1 MSHHAQAH
9 RRFRKALME
18 TVFAPIGLA
27 LALVTVA
34 AAPADARIT
43 KIEITSKESPTFEG
57 KSFGTVG
64 QYEKLFGR
72 AHGEVD
78 PKDRRNAVI
87 VDIANAPKNAR
98 GMVEY
103 DTDIVIVKPIDN
115 TKGNHRLWFEVNNR
129 GNTPAYSLMNEAD
142 PDFSGKLSAEDA
154 GNGFLMKQ
162 GYTILET
169 GWDTSAPSTAGSFAI
184 RVPVAKNLDGSPIA
198 GPSMEEFVVDNATTK
213 QGRLTYPAAT
223 LDKSEATLT
232 VRTRYEDKP
241 ETVAGDQWQYTDEK
255 GTAISLAGGK
265 PFKQGTL
272 YTFVYQAKDPKVAG
286 LGFAALRDMG
296 SFVRSAKADDAGAA
310 NPLAGAIQYVYTAC
324 QSQPCR
330 TMHDYLWL
338 GFNEDESGKKVVDGI
353 QNWIG
358 GSTGIFTNY
367 RFGQG
372 GRTQR
377 QHIARWF
384 PEFQGPFTNQVIY
397 DPITG
402 KTDGRLKRCTDTN
415 TCPKIFETNSANEY
429 WSKNMAV
436 GLVDTKGKDLINQ
449 PANVRS
455 YFISSMFH
463 GGAFSQGGKGICQQT
478 RSPLTP
484 NAILR
489 ALSVDMDEWVS
500 KGVEPPASRVPSA
513 KKGTLVSPV
522 PQEKQGFPKLQGVT
536 YNGRMHDGDLFD
548 FGPDFDKGI
557 ITILPPKHLGTPY
570 PALVP
575 KTDTDGNDMAGIRMP
590 EVQVPIATYT
600 GWALRANS
608 GDDGCDGAGQ
618 IIPFAKTKAERLMNS
633 DPRLSIEERYPGHDD
648 YVTKVSAAANAL
660 ARDRLYLNEDVQ
672 AVVKRAQ
679 DSAIAK

>member
-1 MSHHAQAH
+1 M
-9 RRFRKALME
+9 AL
-18 TVFAPIGLA
+18 APAGLA
-27 LALVTVA
+27 LLMAALSP
-34 AAPADARIT
+34 APADAHIT
-43 KIEITSKESPTFEG
+43 KIDITSKESPTFEG
-57 KSFGTVG
+57 KSFGSAG
-64 QYEKLFGR
+64 QYEKLYGR
-72 AHGEVD
+72 ATGEVD
-78 PKDRRNAVI
+78 PKDPKNAVI
-87 VDIANAPKNAR
+87 VDIANAPRNAR

-103 DTDIVIVKPIDN
+103 STDIAILKPIDN

-142 PDFSGKLSAEDA
+142 PDFSDKLSADDA
-154 GNGFLMKQ
+154 GNGFLMNQ
-162 GYTILET
+162 GYAILET
-169 GWDTSAPSTAGSFAI
+169 GWDTSAPAGTFQI
-184 RVPVAKNLDGSPIA
+184 RVPVAKNADGSPIV

-223 LDKSEATLT
+223 LDKSKATLT

-241 ETVAGDQWQYTDEK
+241 ETVPAEEWQYTDEK
-255 GTAISLAGGK
+255 GMAIGLAGGK

-286 LGFAALRDMG
+286 LGFAALRDMAA
-296 SFVRSAKADDAGAA
+296 FLRNAKADDSGNA
-310 NPLAGAIQYVYTAC
+310 NPLAGSIQYVYSAC

-338 GFNEDESGKKVVDGI
+338 GFNQDDQGKKVVDGI
-353 QNWIG
+353 VNWIG

-384 PEFQGPFTNQVIY
+384 PEFQGPFTNQVRF

-402 KTDGRLKRCTDTN
+402 KTDGRLKSCTESN

-429 WSKNMAV
+429 WSKDMAV
-436 GLVDTKGKDLINQ
+436 GLVDAKGKDLTDM
-449 PANVRS
+449 PANVRN
-455 YFISSMFH
+455 YFIASMFH
-463 GGAFSQGGKGICQQT
+463 GGAFPQAGKGICQQT

-489 ALSVDMDEWVS
+489 ALTVDMDEWVT
-500 KGVEPPASRVPSA
+500 KGAEPPASRVPSA
-513 KKGTLVSPV
+513 NKGTLVSPL

-548 FGPDFDKGI
+548 FGPEFDKGI
-557 ITILPPKHLGTPY
+557 MTILPPKHVGTPY

-575 KTDTDGNDMAGIRMP
+575 KTDADGNDIAGIRMP
-590 EVQVPIATYT
+590 EVAVPIATYT

-618 IIPFAKTKAERLMNS
+618 MIPFAKTKAERMEKN
-633 DPRLSIEERYPGHDD
+633 DPRPSIEERYSSHDD
-648 YVTKVSAAANAL
+648 YVTKISAAANAL
-660 ARDRLYLNEDVQ
+660 KADRLMLDADAQ
-672 AVVKRAQ
+672 RLIKRAQ
-679 DSAIAK
+679 DSNVAK